1 MLGIKINLLKILFD
15 KEQMREKSS
24 DVNYQN
30 YKLLGNRL
38 QKSTNEHIKFLI
50 NEKEFISNNLIFYL
64 YYFNTKKGTI
74 TMSRKTEKEIK
85 EKKEIKSE
93 NEINKLDKEI
103 IPKIKYLLDII
114 NKDDF
119 DLKSFQSLI
128 NIIIINRK
136 KLYFNQICLI

>member
-1 MLGIKINLLKILFD
+1 
-15 KEQMREKSS
+15 
-24 DVNYQN
+24 
-30 YKLLGNRL
+30 
-38 QKSTNEHIKFLI
+38 
-50 NEKEFISNNLIFYL
+50 
-64 YYFNTKKGTI
+64 
-74 TMSRKTEKEIK
+74 MSRKTEKEIK

>member
-50 NEKEFISNNLIFYL
+50 NEKVFISNNLIFCL
-64 YYFNTKKGTI
+64 YDFNTKKGTI